1 MSKKAS
7 GKIRQEKR
15 KMIIETS
22 REVFGQKGYS
32 NVTMKD
38 IVDACHISRG
48 GLYLYFSSIEEL
60 FQEVVIDQSKK
71 KFHVITQMVNE
82 NQPFEKIF
90 SLYLELQKNRLL
102 NIDDV
107 ILVATYE
114 YYRSHQTEEQIQFQ
128 RNYVS
133 YLKEIILSVLA
144 LGVKQKAITNKNIE
158 EIADTFILLIE
169 GMSVF
174 RTFNQLSET
183 QITQQLNILK
193 TLLEKNE

>member
-1 MSKKAS
+1 MSQKTS
-7 GKIRQEKR
+7 GKIREEKR
-15 KMIIETS
+15 KMILEKS
-22 REVFGQKGYS
+22 RKVFGQKGYS

-38 IVDACHISRG
+38 IVDACQISRG

-71 KFHVITQMVNE
+71 KFNIINQMVEE
-82 NQPFEKIF
+82 NQPFDKIL

-128 RNYVS
+128 HSYVS
-133 YLKEIILSVLA
+133 YLKEIIYNVLA
-144 LGVKQKAITNKNIE
+144 LGVKQKAITNQNID
-158 EIADTFILLIE
+158 EIADTFIFLLE

-174 RTFNQLSET
+174 RTFNQLSEI
-183 QITQQLNILK
+183 QITQQLNLLE
-193 TLLEKNE
+193 TLLEKSN